1 MVLEKEDFSLFRT
14 RHDELINAVEELKEA
29 VINKDNKLSGEEIED
44 KIEELKEEAV
54 NQVHYIYE
62 NFDCLNERDYE
73 KLIEQITTMDHLV
86 TDKGVENRAE
96 AIIAKVND
104 KVYL

>member
-1 MVLEKEDFSLFRT
+1 MRTHHDELVETIETLKDTINDETLSAEEKEDK
-14 RHDELINAVEELKEA
+14 VEELKVDA
-29 VINKDNKLSGEEIED
+29 LD
-44 KIEELKEEAV
+44 
-54 NQVHYIYE
+54 QVENIYE

-73 KLIEQITTMDHLV
+73 KLVDQISDIDELSTS
-86 TDKGVENRAE
+86 KGVENRAE

>member
-1 MVLEKEDFSLFRT
+1 MFRT

-54 NQVHYIYE
+54 NQVHDIYE
-62 NFDCLNERDYE
+62 NFDCINMKEHD
-73 KLIEQITTMDHLV
+73 KLVEQITTMDHLV

-96 AIIAKVND
+96 NIIAKIND